1 VNSSTLHRP
10 ELDSFTAGDV
20 VAHLALEPMH
30 ARFRELL
37 DEFHACDDRHC
48 AAALADLRTHLVR
61 QCQAEEGWMRLAEH
75 PGLERHKYEQD
86 FWLDVVAEVQERVA
100 HGDVTIARWLAV
112 ELSHW
117 FEVHT
122 RATDSALVD
131 FLQTRRDAR
140 CVLGESG
147 FISQRAAPPRQ
158 RQHGG

>member
-1 VNSSTLHRP
+1 MNSTLP
-10 ELDSFTAGDV
+10 DLETFTAGDV

-37 DEFHACDDRHC
+37 DAFQACDDRHC
-48 AAALADLRTHLVR
+48 SAALTELRTHLVR
-61 QCQAEEGWMRLAEH
+61 QCQSEEGWMRLADH
-75 PGLERHKYEQD
+75 PGLERHKYEHD

-100 HGDVTIARWLAV
+100 QGDIPIARWLAV

-147 FISQRAAPPRQ
+147 SPSQRAAKR
-158 RQHGG
+158 RHHGG